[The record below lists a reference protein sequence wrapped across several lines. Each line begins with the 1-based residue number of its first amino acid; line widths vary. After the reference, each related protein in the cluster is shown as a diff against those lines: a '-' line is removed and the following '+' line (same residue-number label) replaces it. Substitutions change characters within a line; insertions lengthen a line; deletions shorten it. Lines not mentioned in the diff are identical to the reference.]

1 MFKRHWS
8 DRLNSVSAVYNYPA
22 DPVYIEFAEIKSEF
36 NRIRGN
42 SQKNLKPQIS
52 QAVHLWM
59 QQTALTRRSSR
70 KMSFAAPI
78 IEEEE
83 INFSKVAFLF
93 ITCQNEFLDEAGKL
107 YPKVETVMKKLGT
120 KKNLCRLMEAASN
133 TDALIIHAPVGIE
146 TSSKYTV
153 FGLDENKLAA
163 MSDVFTVGSWGAE
176 FYKDTCASSDD
187 VILRGRSTNDLT
199 TDPRLMSSLVNRQ
212 IERIFVCGLL
222 TDVTVEQTV
231 VSLAKKFKGEMAI
244 HPISDATA
252 SSTMDAQQI
261 TFKTVLSKH
270 AKPLTTDEA
279 IDLLQDSM

>member
-1 MFKRHWS
+1 MIT
-8 DRLNSVSAVYNYPA
+8 L
-22 DPVYIEFAEIKSEF
+22 
-36 NRIRGN
+36 
-42 SQKNLKPQIS
+42 
-52 QAVHLWM
+52 
-59 QQTALTRRSSR
+59 SS
-70 KMSFAAPI
+70 S
-78 IEEEE
+78 
-83 INFSKVAFLF
+83 
-93 ITCQNEFLDEAGKL
+93 
-107 YPKVETVMKKLGT
+107 
-120 KKNLCRLMEAASN
+120 
-133 TDALIIHAPVGIE
+133 
-146 TSSKYTV
+146 
-153 FGLDENKLAA
+153 
-163 MSDVFTVGSWGAE
+163 
-176 FYKDTCASSDD
+176 
-187 VILRGRSTNDLT
+187 RSTNNLT